1 MQNDRYMTRREV
13 QDYLGGRSRSA
24 LHCDVAAGRIP
35 KPRRLGGRIYW
46 LRSELEAAMREGGSD
61 GSRA

>member
-1 MQNDRYMTRREV
+1 MQNDRYMNRHEV
-13 QDYLGGRSRSA
+13 QSFLGGRSRSA
-24 LHCDVAAGRIP
+24 LYVDVAAGRLP